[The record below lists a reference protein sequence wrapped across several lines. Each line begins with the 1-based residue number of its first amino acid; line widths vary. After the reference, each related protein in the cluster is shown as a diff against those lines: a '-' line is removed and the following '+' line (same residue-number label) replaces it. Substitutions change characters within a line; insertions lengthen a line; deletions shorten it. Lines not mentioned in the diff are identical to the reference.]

1 MRFNFLK
8 NKRINSEV
16 APEDIFMDGENLP
29 QFDTQQFE
37 GRIERPISQRMIV
50 ALGIFFIFIG
60 ISFVW
65 QLSILQIKKG
75 EAFFQ
80 KSEVNS
86 LDKIPVFADR
96 GVIYDKNK
104 VELAWN
110 SESPEDITHLFRTYI
125 KDPGFSHLLGYV
137 SYPSKDK
144 SGTYWQQEFI
154 GKDGVEK
161 AYNDRL
167 KGKNGVKVLE
177 TDAHGVVQSENI
189 INPGTQGDNIVLSID
204 SKIQSKLYEYL
215 QSLTLDGG
223 FKSGSAV
230 IMDVAYNDRLKG
242 KNGVKVLETDAH
254 GVVQSENIINPGTQ
268 GDNIVLSIDSKIQ
281 SKLYEYLQSLAL
293 DGGFK
298 GGSAVIMDV
307 TNGELLAITNYPEY
321 SSDILSR
328 GDNIE
333 EINRYINDSVHKP
346 FLNRAI
352 AGLYTPGSIV
362 KPFVAIGA
370 LNENI
375 IDPLTNILSTGSISI
390 PNPYFPNQKSVFKDW
405 KAHGYVDMREAI
417 AVSSDVYFYE
427 VGGGFKSQK
436 GLGILN
442 IEKYSKMFGISEKTG
457 VDIAGEVEGTIPTPE
472 WKKRK
477 FKDDPWRVGDTYF
490 TSIGQY
496 GYQVTPIQ
504 MVRATGAIANK
515 GTLLTPHVLAEKDV
529 TYPIEKIDIPDE
541 YFTIVGEGMRQ
552 AVTAGTAI
560 SMNFPEVKIA
570 AKTGTAQV
578 GISKQNVNSWVI
590 GFFPYDHPRYAFT
603 VMMENGPA
611 NNAVKASYVAKQL
624 FQWMSLY
631 SPDYFRTE

>member
-1 MRFNFLK
+1 
-8 NKRINSEV
+8 
-16 APEDIFMDGENLP
+16 MDGENLP

-161 AYNDRL
+161 
-167 KGKNGVKVLE
+167 
-177 TDAHGVVQSENI
+177 
-189 INPGTQGDNIVLSID
+189 
-204 SKIQSKLYEYL
+204 
-215 QSLTLDGG
+215 
-223 FKSGSAV
+223 
-230 IMDVAYNDRLKG
+230 AYNDRLKG

-529 TYPIEKIDIPDE
+529 TYSIEKIDIPDE

>member
-161 AYNDRL
+161 
-167 KGKNGVKVLE
+167 
-177 TDAHGVVQSENI
+177 
-189 INPGTQGDNIVLSID
+189 
-204 SKIQSKLYEYL
+204 
-215 QSLTLDGG
+215 
-223 FKSGSAV
+223 
-230 IMDVAYNDRLKG
+230 AYNDRLKG

>member
-144 SGTYWQQEFI
+144 SGTYWQQEFL

-161 AYNDRL
+161 
-167 KGKNGVKVLE
+167 
-177 TDAHGVVQSENI
+177 
-189 INPGTQGDNIVLSID
+189 
-204 SKIQSKLYEYL
+204 
-215 QSLTLDGG
+215 
-223 FKSGSAV
+223 
-230 IMDVAYNDRLKG
+230 AYNDRLKG

>member
-161 AYNDRL
+161 
-167 KGKNGVKVLE
+167 
-177 TDAHGVVQSENI
+177 
-189 INPGTQGDNIVLSID
+189 
-204 SKIQSKLYEYL
+204 
-215 QSLTLDGG
+215 
-223 FKSGSAV
+223 
-230 IMDVAYNDRLKG
+230 AYNDRLKG

-529 TYPIEKIDIPDE
+529 TYSIEKIDIPDE